1 MQDSN
6 AARDLAPV
14 PDEMVP
20 RPGTLLRR
28 RGLLPAAAAGAL
40 ALSSCAVPSA
50 RPTAQ
55 GAAAP
60 VFVLVHGAWHGGWCW
75 QRVQAALA
83 AQGHRVYAQSLSGL
97 GDRSHLLHAG
107 IGLDTH
113 VDDVVHLVEWE
124 DLRSVVLCG
133 HSYGG
138 MVITGAAER
147 LLPRL
152 HALVYL
158 DAFIPHAANVS
169 LLDLGDAASRARRE
183 ALAAQSGNGT
193 LPPLS
198 AEAMRVNPADRA
210 WVDAKCTPQPFRTFQ
225 QGLPSVAAHE
235 RVPRKVY
242 VRATGMPAP
251 VYDRTAEAR
260 RVRPGWTVEEL
271 PFGHDLMVD
280 APRQVTDI
288 LLRSAAA

>member
-1 MQDSN
+1 MQESN
-6 AARDLAPV
+6 VARGLALVHEGMAPRTGAA
-14 PDEMVP
+14 
-20 RPGTLLRR
+20 LRR
-28 RGLLPAAAAGAL
+28 RSLWPVAAAGAL
-40 ALSSCAVPSA
+40 ALSGCAAPA
-50 RPTAQ
+50 LRPGAQ
-55 GAAAP
+55 DTAAP

-113 VDDVVHLVEWE
+113 VDDVVQLVEWE
-124 DLRSVVLCG
+124 DLSSVVLCG

-152 HALVYL
+152 KALVYL
-158 DAFIPHAANVS
+158 DAFVPHAANVS

-210 WVDAKCTPQPFRTFQ
+210 WVDAKCTPHPFRSFQ

-235 RVPRKVY
+235 RVTRKVY

-251 VYDRTAEAR
+251 VYDRTADAR
-260 RVRPGWTVEEL
+260 RGRPGWSVEEL

-280 APRQVTDI
+280 APRQVADI
-288 LLRSAAA
+288 LLRSATA

>member
-1 MQDSN
+1 MQESS
-6 AARDLAPV
+6 AARGLAPV
-14 PDEMVP
+14 PEEKAKSVGP
-20 RPGTLLRR
+20 ALRR
-28 RGLLPAAAAGAL
+28 RSMLPAAAAGAL
-40 ALSSCAVPSA
+40 MLSGCAAPNVCSA
-50 RPTAQ
+50 AQ
-55 GAAAP
+55 GPAAP

-75 QRVQAALA
+75 QRVQDVLA

-97 GDRSHLLHAG
+97 GDRSHLLNAG

-113 VDDVVHLVEWE
+113 VNDVVHLVEWE
-124 DLRSVVLCG
+124 DLPSVVLCG

-152 HALVYL
+152 KALVYL
-158 DAFIPHAANVS
+158 DAFVPHAANVS

-183 ALAAQSGNGT
+183 ALAAQSGNNT

-235 RVPRKVY
+235 RVPHKVY

-251 VYDRTAEAR
+251 VYDRTAQVR
-260 RVRPGWTVEEL
+260 RGRPGWSVEGL

-280 APRQVTDI
+280 APRQVADI
-288 LLRSAAA
+288 LLRSAA